1 MVVDDFSRYSFMSFF
16 REKSKTIEHLK
27 SLFNRIRVEISYP
40 IIRIRS
46 DKGGRGER
54 EFDNMDVY
62 LFCEF
67 KGI

>member
-16 REKSKTIEHLK
+16 RGKSKTTEHLK

-40 IIRIRS
+40 IIRIKS
-46 DKGGRGER
+46 DKGERGER

-62 LFCEF
+62 LF
-67 KGI
+67 